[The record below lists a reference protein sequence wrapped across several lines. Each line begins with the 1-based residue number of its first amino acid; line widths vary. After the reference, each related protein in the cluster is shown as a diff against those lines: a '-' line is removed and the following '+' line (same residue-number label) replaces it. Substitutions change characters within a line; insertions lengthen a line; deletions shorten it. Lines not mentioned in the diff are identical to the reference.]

1 MNNNRIN
8 LIGVSDHSSGREMQP
23 GECARIVNLTKVNNT
38 LRPVPS
44 PAQIGGMAGMG
55 REVCY
60 IHICNNLQHI
70 ISTNGS
76 SLIHE
81 ADYDGTTATTK
92 DITLTTI
99 DSPITSISSLG
110 QTLIATTA
118 YKVYYFLYKKDAY
131 IALGNN
137 PPMPIIRFNEVN
149 IQNEGVITDAITYQG
164 RLEKIDASHH
174 EEFSNLILGSLY
186 KIRDEIHKQH
196 GFFAPVVVRYAL
208 RLYDGNHIL
217 PSPPIVVGLNNYNYC
232 RKEHY
237 LTFHYNEEADTTM
250 LMQNAFLL
258 DTIGIEYYIENCDL
272 ANWSDIVTGIDIFV
286 SRELSMIEDSAID
299 NGAYYDKTGNKS
311 EYVYKYQI
319 PLVNAA
325 SIEQALRDETLF
337 YHLTTIEIDKAT
349 IKTSTLIKHETKSD
363 LIIYRPRL
371 ITDTANLNTVGAR
384 VSYVYNS
391 RLHLADITK
400 EYFKGYNPILFQTS
414 INTDNSNALVRI
426 STRITLDNGGFDEVA
441 WNTTIPYFDYKLSPL
456 LSYPD
461 GNATS
466 ITFTIRHDGY
476 EYHKTFPLKCIDNEN
491 RASYIDPEIQTID
504 VTTWD
509 KTEITP
515 DNLNSFNTLPAT
527 IQVGLRNRMLVSQVN
542 NPFFF
547 PSELSFDISKGAITG
562 IASTTATLSQGQYG
576 EFPLYIFTEEG
587 VWTMQVGSED
597 VCYSRCN
604 PLNNEL
610 HNIGSFILS
619 AGSTIIYRSGNKLL
633 TLAGAESSVLL
644 SLDEIIPSTFYDDIS
659 TLSPKLTPAATD
671 TTSLSDYLDGK
682 ISALYNHKRN
692 ELMLCNP
699 HFSYSLV
706 LHIPTGHLYRW
717 QQSFSTIVSGGTTL
731 LAQGSNGLLYDLGR
745 DIAAHKQIA
754 IVTQPIQFAPDT
766 YARLRRI
773 MWRMQGSY
781 CNISL
786 YVLASHQP
794 HGQYGIIHHSTYN
807 GSVAGHLPLRIWAA
821 PYKYYRLILTG
832 SVSHNFSI
840 DSIDLSYDLTESNKL
855 R

>member
-1 MNNNRIN
+1 MNNKRIN

-38 LRPVPS
+38 LCPTPT
-44 PAQIGGMAGMG
+44 PAQIGGMAYMG
-55 REVCY
+55 RKVCY
-60 IHICNNLQHI
+60 IHLCNNLQHI
-70 ISTNGS
+70 ISTDGD
-76 SLIHE
+76 SLFHE
-81 ADYDGTTATTK
+81 ADYDGTSTTTK
-92 DITLTTI
+92 DISLTTL

-118 YKVYYFLYKKDAY
+118 CQVYYFLYKKDAY

-164 RLEKIDASHH
+164 RVEKIDASHH

-232 RKEHY
+232 REPHY
-237 LTFHYNEEADTTM
+237 LTFHYNEATDTTM
-250 LMQNAFLL
+250 LMQNVFLL
-258 DTIGIEYYIENCDL
+258 DTMGIEYYIESIDL
-272 ANWSDIVTGIDIFV
+272 ANWSDIVTGVDIFV
-286 SRELSMIEDSAID
+286 SRELAMIEDSAID
-299 NGAYYDKTGNKS
+299 NGSYYDKSGNKS

-319 PLVNAA
+319 PLVNTT

-337 YHLTTIEIDKAT
+337 YHLATIDIDKAT
-349 IKTSTLIKHETKSD
+349 IKTPTLIKHETRTD

-371 ITDTANLNTVGAR
+371 TTDTTNFNRIGAR
-384 VSYVYNS
+384 VSYVYNN
-391 RLHLADITK
+391 RLHLADISK
-400 EYFKGYNPILFQTS
+400 EYFKGYNPILFQSS
-414 INTDNSNALVRI
+414 INESSSNALVRI
-426 STRITLDNGGFDEVA
+426 STRITLENGGVDDVA
-441 WNTTIPYFDYKLSPL
+441 WNTSIPYFDYKLSPL

-461 GNATS
+461 GNAIS
-466 ITFTIRHDGY
+466 ITLTIRHDGY

-491 RASYIDPEIQTID
+491 RASYIDPNIQMID

-515 DNLNSFNTLPAT
+515 DSLNNFNTPPST

-547 PSELSFDISKGAITG
+547 PAELSFDISKGAITG
-562 IASTTATLSQGQYG
+562 IATTTMALSQGQYG

-587 VWTMQVGSED
+587 VWTMQVGSDD

-604 PLNNEL
+604 PLNNEI
-610 HNIGSFILS
+610 HNIGSLLLS
-619 AGSTIIYRSGNKLL
+619 AGAAIIYRSGNKLL
-633 TLAGAESSVLL
+633 ALTGAESSVLL
-644 SLDEIIPSTFYDDIS
+644 SLDEIIPSAFYNDIS
-659 TLSPKLTPAATD
+659 TLSSKLTPAATD
-671 TTSLSDYLDGK
+671 ATSLSDYLAGK
-682 ISALYNHKRN
+682 ISAIYNHKSN

-699 HFSYSLV
+699 DFSYSLV
-706 LHIPTGHLYRW
+706 LHLPTGHLYRR
-717 QQSFSTIVSGGTTL
+717 QQSFSTIVSNGSAM
-731 LAQGSNGLLYDLGR
+731 LAQGNNGLLYDLGR
-745 DIAAHKQIA
+745 DVISQKQVA
-754 IVTQPIQFAPDT
+754 IVTQPIQPAPDT
-766 YARLRRI
+766 YARLRQV

-786 YVLASHQP
+786 YILAAHQP
-794 HGQYGIIHHSTYN
+794 HGQYGIIHHATYD
-807 GSVAGHLPLRIWAA
+807 GRVIGHLPLRIWTA
-821 PYKYYRLILTG
+821 PYKYYRLILAG
-832 SVSHNFSI
+832 SVSHDFSI
-840 DSIDLSYDLTESNKL
+840 DCIDLSYDLAENNKL